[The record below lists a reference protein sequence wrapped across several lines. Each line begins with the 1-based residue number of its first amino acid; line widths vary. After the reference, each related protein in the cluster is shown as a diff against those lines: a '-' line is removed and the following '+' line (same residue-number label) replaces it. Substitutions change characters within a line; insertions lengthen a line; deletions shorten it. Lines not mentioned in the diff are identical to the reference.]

1 MQRSVLDSWIG
12 LSDDPSHKRLRQ
24 TMLDGWV
31 LPNIQPNEPQLH
43 SPPVPLPLNHD
54 TDAEHDI
61 AAVDLLMPELISDS
75 DDGSD
80 DDSISGDNDALLLLR
95 SGCNG
100 LHLLI
105 PGTNIPLPPS
115 DGYLWNLVPPANHQY
130 LDLGSCIIHTTD
142 SSRSNSSDGSQSD
155 DSFVCDDDAVYTA
168 AEKLVLNKMFPK
180 TFKSDFAETRV
191 SLLD

>member
-95 SGCNG
+95 
-100 LHLLI
+100 
-105 PGTNIPLPPS
+105 
-115 DGYLWNLVPPANHQY
+115 
-130 LDLGSCIIHTTD
+130 
-142 SSRSNSSDGSQSD
+142 
-155 DSFVCDDDAVYTA
+155 
-168 AEKLVLNKMFPK
+168 
-180 TFKSDFAETRV
+180 
-191 SLLD
+191 